1 MSQEKKPDFT
11 SPPWQPATRIVA
23 AVLLLLLVGALAYS
37 LRSLLVPLALAG
49 LLAFVL
55 HPVVNMLATRAKM
68 GRRLAVIVV
77 YSVLILL
84 LLGATTGAGLMITQ
98 QLGALVEDVRRLA
111 TELPELLEGL
121 TELQITIGPW
131 TWDLSQ
137 VNLQPVL
144 EGLGSAIQPLL
155 RQTGALLGSV
165 AGATASTVAMML
177 AVMVLGYYL
186 LKDFAHFELN
196 FLSMVPHGYRDDV
209 ERLLDETGRVWGS
222 FLRGQLVLSL
232 VVGVLVALV
241 MGLMGVRLALVLGLV
256 AGLLEFVPVFGA
268 LIAGLIAAI
277 VAFFQGSNWWG
288 LSSFAFVIAV
298 ILVFMIIQ
306 QIENNVLVPRIIG
319 QSLNLHPIVV
329 LMAALAGGMLAG
341 VIGLL
346 LAAPA
351 VATLRLWMGY
361 VYIKIAG
368 LEAWPAPVLVAPESE
383 LRFRSWLRRIR
394 WPKLRRRSPEEKD
407 VAGGE

>member
-1 MSQEKKPDFT
+1 
-11 SPPWQPATRIVA
+11 
-23 AVLLLLLVGALAYS
+23 
-37 LRSLLVPLALAG
+37 
-49 LLAFVL
+49 
-55 HPVVNMLATRAKM
+55 
-68 GRRLAVIVV
+68 
-77 YSVLILL
+77 
-84 LLGATTGAGLMITQ
+84 
-98 QLGALVEDVRRLA
+98 
-111 TELPELLEGL
+111 
-121 TELQITIGPW
+121 
-131 TWDLSQ
+131 
-137 VNLQPVL
+137 
-144 EGLGSAIQPLL
+144 
-155 RQTGALLGSV
+155 
-165 AGATASTVAMML
+165 
-177 AVMVLGYYL
+177 
-186 LKDFAHFELN
+186 
-196 FLSMVPHGYRDDV
+196 
-209 ERLLDETGRVWGS
+209 
-222 FLRGQLVLSL
+222 L